1 MQHRDKKIIIQKI
14 ISEINVGI
22 QLLGDITLEV
32 DMSIQ
37 KKTCTGMTRFGKG
50 RGW

>member
-1 MQHRDKKIIIQKI
+1 MFCLKYNSKGMIDLG
-14 ISEINVGI
+14 SDMGV
-22 QLLGDITLEV
+22 GDITLEV